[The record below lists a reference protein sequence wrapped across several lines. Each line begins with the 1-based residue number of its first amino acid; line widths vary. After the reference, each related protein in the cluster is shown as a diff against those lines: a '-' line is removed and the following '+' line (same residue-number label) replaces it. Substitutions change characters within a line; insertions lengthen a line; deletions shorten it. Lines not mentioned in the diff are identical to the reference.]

1 MIRLDVI
8 EDDVGHFVVS
18 GDEPFRV
25 EVMVGGDNP
34 TVFVYAG
41 AEPDE
46 DDEPIGGYDFHEREN
61 VSWTC
66 EGDPEDEISR
76 LREEVRRLRK
86 VILSAADSIRVIED
100 DEDFDSKDL
109 LSMADRNRVV
119 KKTLL
124 AALPEIEDSF
134 EE

>member
-8 EDDVGHFVVS
+8 EDEQGHFVVS

-41 AEPDE
+41 AEADE
-46 DDEPIGGYDFHEREN
+46 DDEPLGGYDFGEEN
-61 VSWTC
+61 VSWSC

-76 LREEVRRLRK
+76 LREEVLRLRK

-100 DEDFDSKDL
+100 DEDFDAKDL
-109 LSMADRNRVV
+109 LRMADQNQVV
-119 KKTLL
+119 KKILL